1 MYLGKIFMKLSVN
14 IMVVMVFVLNKRD
27 IINYL
32 LVGFYKIFWWIIVIV
47 YSGKVC
53 IVKVRDNF
61 FRFECLFL

>member
-32 LVGFYKIFWWIIVIV
+32 LVGFYKIFWWIIVVV

-61 FRFECLFL
+61 FIFECLFL